1 VTERR
6 VDEGPDPV
14 QRRRI
19 RRGALLLGLTAVAIY
34 VAFILSGVIKA
45 QG

>member
-1 VTERR
+1 MNGRP
-6 VDEGPDPV
+6 VDHGPDEQ

-34 VAFILSGVIKA
+34 VAFIVSGVLKA